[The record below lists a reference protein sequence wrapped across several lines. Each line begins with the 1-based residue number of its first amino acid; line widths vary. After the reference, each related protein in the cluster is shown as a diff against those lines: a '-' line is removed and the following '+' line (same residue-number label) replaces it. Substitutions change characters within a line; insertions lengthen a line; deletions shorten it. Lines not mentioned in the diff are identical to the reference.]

1 MADEKIIRKRMLQVS
16 NISRRNLIFCELN
29 FIRFPKNFIFRTFY
43 FSKLGVIRI
52 PKAFKEMDDVQYK
65 YKPFNIEHSSN
76 GQTRLKRS
84 DNSTY
89 PIKNELWLENAND
102 DVNRTAAERQ
112 AFITKQ
118 KDEDY
123 AAKKV

>member
-1 MADEKIIRKRMLQVS
+1 
-16 NISRRNLIFCELN
+16 
-29 FIRFPKNFIFRTFY
+29 
-43 FSKLGVIRI
+43 
-52 PKAFKEMDDVQYK
+52 MDDVQYK

-89 PIKNELWLENAND
+89 PIKNDLWLENAND

-123 AAKKV
+123 AAKKVCNKI